1 MNIVGEMMIKIHLH
15 KYLSTPSIVNKVKNL
30 ERAVPQS
37 SSITS
42 VEARLISQLHWPALR
57 WNSIVYENK
66 FDNITLYV
74 VW

>member
-15 KYLSTPSIVNKVKNL
+15 KYLSTPSIVNKVKDL

-42 VEARLISQLHWPALR
+42 VKARLISQPPCGGIASFMKINLTTLR
-57 WNSIVYENK
+57 
-66 FDNITLYV
+66 FT
-74 VW
+74 